1 MSPGTPRR
9 SSRRVSNWCK
19 ISSVLRFMVGAVLLI
34 PAVVLATVGI
44 LLFHIAWRIL
54 DDHDGEH

>member
-1 MSPGTPRR
+1 MSLGTPQR
-9 SSRRVSNWCK
+9 SRRRASSWCK

-34 PAVVLATVGI
+34 PAVALAAVGI

-54 DDHDGEH
+54 DDYDDE